1 MGCGGSK
8 KKTKINI
15 EMEVCGLVDID
26 NMFSAAAEP
35 LATLDKVSHKLN
47 KHIKK
52 LKKATGCHII
62 KDATFKDALDSMLY
76 CYSAS
81 TDGDFSKINLEIT
94 TEKPY
99 VNIERHG
106 LKTEHHIIADA
117 WNDMLE
123 AIEESVAKAAE
134 LPGQLKEFFEKIPDF
149 PNQAKSALE
158 NADFMDKAKGLK
170 CSATNVSRLT
180 AASKILNE
188 FQKTITEV
196 SQAAASFANKCG
208 REEREKI
215 EKIGKDAHKDKVYE
229 PKDIIRKFWP
239 DPTKI
244 DLSLDKPPKPKK
256 K

>member
-15 EMEVCGLVDID
+15 EMEVCNLVDID

-47 KHIKK
+47 KHIRK
-52 LKKATGCHII
+52 LKKAAGCHII

-81 TDGDFSKINLEIT
+81 TDGDFSKINLEIVP
-94 TEKPY
+94 EKPY

-106 LKTEHHIIADA
+106 LKPEHHHIADA

-149 PNQAKSALE
+149 PSQAKSALE
-158 NADFMDKAKGLK
+158 NANMIDKARGIK
-170 CSATNVSRLT
+170 CCATNVSRLT
-180 AASKILNE
+180 AASKILTE
-188 FQKTITEV
+188 FTKTIAEV
-196 SQAAASFANKCG
+196 TQALASFASKCTS
-208 REEREKI
+208 EERAKI
-215 EKIGKDAHKDKVYE
+215 EKIGKDAHKDHVYV

-244 DLSLDKPPKPKK
+244 DLTLDKPPKPKK